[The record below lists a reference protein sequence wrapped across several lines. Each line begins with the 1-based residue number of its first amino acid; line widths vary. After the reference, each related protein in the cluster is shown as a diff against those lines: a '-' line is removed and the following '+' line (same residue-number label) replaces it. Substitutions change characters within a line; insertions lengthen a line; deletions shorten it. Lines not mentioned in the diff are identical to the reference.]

1 MVKYF
6 YNEWDTYAQGY
17 IDKKGSLRRWN
28 GDRYFVGTVYNEI
41 FFMFV
46 LQDCPNNTVEVSA
59 VSDWHRLHAYPLSK
73 SQKKKTRDVGI
84 YLAMSWAFDTIGIDS
99 MHGFVR
105 HNDKKII
112 GFMNHVNGAPITPT
126 FRCTASGVPFVRWDY
141 TSEEYN
147 SGLLLERAKESIYNF
162 E

>member
-6 YNEWDTYAQGY
+6 YNEWDEYAQAY
-17 IDKKGSLRRWN
+17 ISGRNTLCNWTA
-28 GDRYFVGTVYNEI
+28 DRYFVGTVYGEVY
-41 FFMFV
+41 FMF
-46 LQDCPNNTVEVSA
+46 LLKDCPNNTVEVSA

-84 YLAMSWAFDTIGIDS
+84 YLDS

>member
-1 MVKYF
+1 MIKYF
-6 YNEWDTYAQGY
+6 YNEWDRYAQEY
-17 IDKKGSLRRWN
+17 IDTKRSLRNWTA
-28 GDRYFVGTVYNEI
+28 DRYFVGTVYDEVY
-41 FFMFV
+41 FMF
-46 LQDCPNNTVEVSA
+46 LLKDCPNNTVEVSA
-59 VSDWHRLHAYPLSK
+59 VSDWHRLHSYPLSK

-84 YLAMSWAFDTIGIDS
+84 YLAMTWAFDTIGIDS

-112 GFMNHVNGAPITPT
+112 GFMNHVNGAPMTPT
-126 FRCTASGVPFVRWDY
+126 DKTTRSGVPFVRWDY

>member
-6 YNEWDTYAQGY
+6 YNEWDGYAQRY
-17 IDKKGSLRRWN
+17 IDSKGSLRQWTA
-28 GDRYFVGTVYNEI
+28 DRYFVGTVYGEVY
-41 FFMFV
+41 FMF
-46 LQDCPNNTVEVSA
+46 LLKDCPNNTVEVSA
-59 VSDWHRLHAYPLSK
+59 VSDWHRLHSYPLSK

-84 YLAMSWAFDTIGIDS
+84 YLAMTWAFDTIGIDS

-112 GFMNHVNGAPITPT
+112 GFMNHVNGAPMKPT
-126 FRCTASGVPFVRWDY
+126 EKTTASGIPFVRWDY
-141 TSEEYN
+141 SKEEYN

>member
-6 YNEWDTYAQGY
+6 YNEWDEYAQAY
-17 IDKKGSLRRWN
+17 ISGRNTLCNWTA
-28 GDRYFVGTVYNEI
+28 DRYFVGTVHNEV
-41 FFMFV
+41 FFMF
-46 LQDCPNNTVEVSA
+46 LLKDCPNNTVEVSA

-126 FRCTASGVPFVRWDY
+126 FKCTASGVPFVRWEY